1 MKKLLSFQKDYIL
14 KKVLNS
20 NELRQKFD
28 NCIVNNAYSY
38 IEEKLRCFNAGCIDY
53 EVGFC
58 CYNYLKVKNAIE
70 FVIGVRKSINYFGGT
85 ERLEK
90 QCSLCEKLKNSNLF
104 NYHIKKLCDMYYEEE
119 LKAEIDY
126 ASELSYAIY
135 NKDEKNKELQ
145 FQLESF
151 EWELDKIYVDSQ
163 DKLCYMKYCQ

>member
-1 MKKLLSFQKDYIL
+1 MKKLLSFQDEYIL

-20 NELRQKFD
+20 DELRQKFD
-28 NCIVNNAYSY
+28 DCISDNALSY
-38 IEEKLRCFNAGCIDY
+38 IDEKLSCFKGECIEY
-53 EVGFC
+53 EIGFC

-70 FVIGVRKSINYFGGT
+70 FLIGVRKSIDYFGST

-90 QCSLCEKLKNSNLF
+90 QCSLCEKLENSNLF

-119 LKAEIDY
+119 LKPEIDY

-145 FQLESF
+145 FQLEIF
-151 EWELDKIYVDSQ
+151 EWALDGIYVDNQ
-163 DKLCYMKYCQ
+163 DRLCYMKYC